1 MTPQHCHTH
10 SSTLTCLRPVTLRF
24 PAHRLVLVHSVAGAR
39 QLGVRVS
46 RYLVESIRKF
56 PDAVSFAEQVQNAG
70 FRFVDY
76 NKLSGGVVA
85 IHSGFK
91 L

>member
-1 MTPQHCHTH
+1 MTHATVC
-10 SSTLTCLRPVTLRF
+10 
-24 PAHRLVLVHSVAGAR
+24 
-39 QLGVRVS
+39 

-56 PDAVSFAEQVQNAG
+56 PDVVSFAEQVQNAG
-70 FRFVDY
+70 FRFVDFD
-76 NKLSGGVVA
+76 KLSGGIVA

>member
-1 MTPQHCHTH
+1 MRTQRCNTH
-10 SSTLTCLRPVTLRF
+10 VLPAGHTLRF
-24 PAHRLVLVHSVAGAR
+24 LAKRLLLVILPQAPVR
-39 QLGVRVS
+39 QPSSPLC

-76 NKLSGGVVA
+76 GKLSGGVVA